1 MIVEIIG
8 NKTIKANG
16 DVQVDYVDGKI
27 VIYNSENTKHLVLNP
42 SSISAIVVGK
52 EKKMI

>member
-16 DVQVDYVDGKI
+16 NVQVDYVDGKT
-27 VIYNSENTKHLVLNP
+27 VIYHSETTKHLVLNP
-42 SSISAIVVGK
+42 NSISAIVVSEK
-52 EKKMI
+52 KKMI